1 MALILAKGAM
11 IFAKIPENLEFC
23 VTKPICILGC
33 AEIDWRE
40 TTQER
45 GAECH
50 SKTDLER
57 LRRMNMPSASV
68 AAP

>member
-1 MALILAKGAM
+1 MAPTPAKGGM
-11 IFAKIPENLEFC
+11 LFAKVAANLEFC
-23 VTKPICILGC
+23 VTEPMSIRGR

-57 LRRMNMPSASV
+57 L
-68 AAP
+68 

>member
-1 MALILAKGAM
+1 MVPTPAKGAM
-11 IFAKIPENLEFC
+11 LFGKIPANLELC
-23 VTKPICILGC
+23 VTKPICISGR

-57 LRRMNMPSASV
+57 LRRMNMPSARV

>member
-1 MALILAKGAM
+1 MTLMIAKGAM
-11 IFAKIPENLEFC
+11 LFAKIPENLEFW
-23 VTKPICILGC
+23 VTNPICILGC

-57 LRRMNMPSASV
+57 LRRMNMLSASA

>member
-1 MALILAKGAM
+1 MAPTPAKGGM
-11 IFAKIPENLEFC
+11 LFAKIPENLEFC
-23 VTKPICILGC
+23 ATKPICISGR

-57 LRRMNMPSASV
+57 LRRMNMLSANV